1 MKENTSIEG
10 DENMKNQEWS
20 QEFKD
25 RLSVINLKLFKTRSD
40 EEIFASLNV
49 NKPNLF
55 NYLDLVY
62 QLIEG
67 NSKFAKTFWD
77 AFVSAHAFNSPMNHV
92 LDIKQLKDILELV
105 EENNFKMNSDD
116 STKLLDSLKEFI
128 ATNGLV
134 QKCSE
139 GHIDFKETINLEK
152 PEEVSGIIAEIKIE
166 ERFKN
171 SLITKYKQV
180 LLDCIFIIHGIT
192 PTVQTNIRFNKAV
205 EPRLELREFL
215 SKHNLIRNFD
225 IVIPEENNLI
235 EAYRRRRVSRSVKSY
250 EWVPEPETHRI
261 EPDWEHEYDIRSGTF
276 SNYTMQGR
284 LISNQLILFQQLIDN
299 FNKDSSIV
307 LPKFVDFLRESST
320 EFDYTV
326 SDGLDKTIN
335 KAFKKLEEIISAR
348 LALERKAQWYYE
360 TMNYPGANLNDYPPE
375 EVEVVEESG
384 GGFHLEYKA
393 ELVFISINELAKIAM
408 LKESKTIRNEMIK
421 GEGVLR
427 RGAENDTVD
436 IFSAREWLND
446 ARRKY
451 TFYDLVEIDK
461 LCDENITLEILREI
475 RHKLRAEEAV
485 KRA

>member
-10 DENMKNQEWS
+10 GKNMRNLEWS
-20 QEFKD
+20 QEFRD
-25 RLSVINLKLFKTRSD
+25 RLSVINLKLFKARSD
-40 EEIFASLNV
+40 EEIFASLNA

-105 EENNFKMNSDD
+105 EENNLKINNDD
-116 STKLLDSLKEFI
+116 STKLLDSFKEFI
-128 ATNGLV
+128 ATNGLI

-139 GHIDFKETINLEK
+139 GHIDFKQTNSK
-152 PEEVSGIIAEIKIE
+152 GIISEIKIE

-180 LLDCIFIIHGIT
+180 LLDCIFIVHGIT
-192 PTVQTNIRFNKAV
+192 PTIQPNIKFNRTV
-205 EPRLELREFL
+205 EPRLEIREFL
-215 SKHNLIRNFD
+215 SKHNLIRNLD

-235 EAYRRRRVSRSVKSY
+235 EKYRKRRGSRSVKSY
-250 EWVPEPETHRI
+250 EWIPEPEFNRT
-261 EPDWEHEYDIRSGTF
+261 EPDWDHYYSIKLDTL
-276 SNYTMQGR
+276 SNYNNQGL
-284 LISNQLILFQQLIDN
+284 LISNQLILFRQLIDN
-299 FNKDSSIV
+299 FNKESSIE
-307 LPKFVDFLRESST
+307 LPKFMDFLRESST
-320 EFDYTV
+320 DFDYTV
-326 SDGLDKTIN
+326 SDGLDVTIN

-348 LALERKAQWYYE
+348 LALERKDSWYHTNIE
-360 TMNYPGANLNDYPPE
+360 WPGVRLDQDFSPE
-375 EVEVVEESG
+375 EVVEVSHIDTAGNEGS
-384 GGFHLEYKA
+384 HLAYRSD
-393 ELVFISINELAKIAM
+393 LVFISINQLARIAM

-421 GEGVLR
+421 GEGILR
-427 RGAENDTVD
+427 YGAEKDTVD
-436 IFSAREWLND
+436 IFSARKWLND
-446 ARRKY
+446 TKRKY

-475 RHKLRAEEAV
+475 RHQLRAEDAV
-485 KRA
+485 NRA